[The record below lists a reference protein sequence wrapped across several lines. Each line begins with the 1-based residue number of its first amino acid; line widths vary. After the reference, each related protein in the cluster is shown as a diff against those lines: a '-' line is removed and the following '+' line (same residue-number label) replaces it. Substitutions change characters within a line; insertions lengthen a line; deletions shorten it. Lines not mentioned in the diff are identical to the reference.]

1 MLLAQLIGAR
11 VAGVLSSE
19 IIFKLFQSTLR
30 RVLSDLSDVDYKDYA
45 IEAIAGD
52 GEMPT
57 SFART
62 LSRDLP
68 GASKE

>member
-1 MLLAQLIGAR
+1 MAQLIGAR

-19 IIFKLFQSTLR
+19 IIFMFQSTLR
-30 RVLSDLSDVDYKDYA
+30 RVLSDLSDVDYKDCA